1 MGMHLKALQCP
12 KRLSLVSNF
21 QNTFYN
27 FLFSW
32 LAACLLP
39 LDSQLIIS
47 QLIIT
52 QKKKNWI
59 DFNKHLTP
67 KKIKKKNSQMEV
79 SSWSRIS
86 LWLCLETSVLHVLA
100 CSHAIF
106 LFSFCTNPLSKGI
119 RIFFSF
125 LFFLS
130 WILHKAPLKR
140 CWRILKGVAL
150 VSSLFFFPL
159 FGALSKIKLI
169 YICLVCGAKYAYRIQ
184 YLYILLFF
192 FFFLFPQKFLL
203 PRNVATTS
211 HKMYLSFK

>member
-1 MGMHLKALQCP
+1 MAISTTSRKTLNNKKLEKIGGEERKKECAVCMGMHLKALQCP

-52 QKKKNWI
+52 QKKKIESILTNIWPQKKLKKK
-59 DFNKHLTP
+59 FPKWRCLLGQEFLSGFAWKHLY
-67 KKIKKKNSQMEV
+67 SMF
-79 SSWSRIS
+79 
-86 LWLCLETSVLHVLA
+86 LHV
-100 CSHAIF
+100 HMQFF

-150 VSSLFFFPL
+150 VSSLFFFP
-159 FGALSKIKLI
+159 
-169 YICLVCGAKYAYRIQ
+169 
-184 YLYILLFF
+184 
-192 FFFLFPQKFLL
+192 
-203 PRNVATTS
+203 
-211 HKMYLSFK
+211 SFWSII